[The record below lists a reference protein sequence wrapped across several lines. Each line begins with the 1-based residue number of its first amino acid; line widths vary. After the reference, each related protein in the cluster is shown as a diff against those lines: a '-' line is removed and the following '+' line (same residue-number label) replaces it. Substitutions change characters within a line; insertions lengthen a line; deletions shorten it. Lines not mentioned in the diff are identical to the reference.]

1 MVFSFYY
8 TDKISSYV
16 LETNQLY
23 KEIESKAKDYYVASI
38 PAVIDNNYIIPGLS
52 GSKVNIKDSFFN
64 MKSINTFNDSY
75 LVYKEIIPKNSIKN
89 NIDKIIKNGNTNKL
103 GITFIIEQ
111 DEDIKKYFINNNI
124 NADILID
131 ESSFLTNSSLE
142 QLNNDVNN
150 YKSVEKLLDDNNLN
164 TNICIINNNI
174 ENICRELKKYLIEP
188 KILNNNTF
196 YNIKNNITSGDI
208 ILVKKGTN
216 IDNIK
221 VLIDNVKFRDLNI
234 IYLSRMIDEAR

>member
-64 MKSINTFNDSY
+64 MKSINTFNDAY

-89 NIDKIIKNGNTNKL
+89 NIDKIIKRGNTNKL

-174 ENICRELKKYLIEP
+174 ENNCRELKKYLIKP

-208 ILVKKGTN
+208 ILIKKGTN

-234 IYLSRMIDEAR
+234 IYLSQMIDEAR